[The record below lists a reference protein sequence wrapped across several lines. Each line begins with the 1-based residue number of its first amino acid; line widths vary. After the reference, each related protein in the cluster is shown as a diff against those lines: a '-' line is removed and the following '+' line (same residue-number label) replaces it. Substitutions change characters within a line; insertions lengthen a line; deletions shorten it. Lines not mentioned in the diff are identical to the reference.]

1 MTHNQLQVLHVLR
14 LLFYILAAV
23 TLLLGIV
30 GAVIIFGS
38 SARLPDALFTL
49 QVLGLQA
56 FSDLIV
62 GLIRPVLINSGIVL
76 LVLAV
81 LISLLSFGGGQL
93 VGAALQINERLMAH
107 ERQLERLNAQLVL
120 PADPKAGA

>member
-107 ERQLERLNAQLVL
+107 ERQLERLNAQLAL